1 MSQGYNMS
9 AGHTY
14 KFDFS
19 RFVGALSLVHPFQY
33 FILFVGQ
40 VKRESQYGD
49 LQVNVVFHKENIR
62 RVGIYKN
69 GNDLYIKIFG
79 DIVPIRM
86 KPFVM
91 PSLYGNNGIVLADDV
106 DVSTM
111 QVVI

>member
-1 MSQGYNMS
+1 MST
-9 AGHTY
+9 GHTY

-40 VKRESQYGD
+40 VKKESSYED

-86 KPFVM
+86 NPFVM
-91 PSLYGNNGIVLADDV
+91 PSRYGSNGIVLADDV